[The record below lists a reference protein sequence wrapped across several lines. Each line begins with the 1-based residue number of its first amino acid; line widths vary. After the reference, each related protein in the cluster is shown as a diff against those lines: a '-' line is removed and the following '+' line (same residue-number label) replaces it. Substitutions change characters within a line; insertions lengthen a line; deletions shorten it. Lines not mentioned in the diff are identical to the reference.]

1 MPDGWCW
8 LFSPDDAAMRRA
20 VYASFVR
27 GDMDRARVALVDT
40 DTGTAWIGS
49 YAEGV
54 LVVS

>member
-1 MPDGWCW
+1 
-8 LFSPDDAAMRRA
+8 MRRA

-40 DTGTAWIGS
+40 DTGTAWLGS

-54 LVVS
+54 LIVS

>member
-54 LVVS
+54 LVVR

>member
-1 MPDGWCW
+1 MPDGWAW
-8 LFSPDDAAMRRA
+8 LFSPDDTAMTAA
-20 VYASFVR
+20 VYARFVR
-27 GDMDRARVALVDT
+27 GDLDRARVALVDT